1 MPFIRTTT
9 SEKITKERELDLKA
23 DFGRAISLVSGKAE
37 RHLMLAFHDSVKM
50 AYQGDNETP
59 LAMIE
64 VQLLGESDAGEL
76 DMLTAALTESVR
88 RVLGIDPTRIYVN
101 HSFYKHWGVNGHNV

>member
-9 SEKITKERELDLKA
+9 SEEITKEKEQRLKEE
-23 DFGRAISLVSGKAE
+23 FGRAISLVSGKAE
-37 RHLMLAFHDSVKM
+37 CYLMLAFHDSVKM

-76 DMLTAALTESVR
+76 DRLTAALTKAASE
-88 RVLGIDPTRIYVN
+88 VLMIDPARVYVN
-101 HSFYKHWGVNGHNV
+101 HSFYTHWGVGGHNV

>member
-1 MPFIRTTT
+1 MPFIRLTT
-9 SEKITKERELDLKA
+9 SEEITKEKELLLKS

-37 RHLMLAFHDSVKM
+37 CYLMIALHGSVAM

-76 DMLTAALTESVR
+76 NELTAALTESVG
-88 RVLGIDPTRIYVN
+88 RVLGIEPSRVYVN
-101 HSFYKHWGVNGHNV
+101 HSFYKYWGVGGHNV

>member
-1 MPFIRTTT
+1 MPFIRMTT
-9 SEKITKERELDLKA
+9 SEKITKEKELELKA

-37 RHLMLAFHDSVKM
+37 CYLMLAFHDSVMM

-64 VQLLGESDAGEL
+64 VQLLGESDSGEL
-76 DMLTAALTESVR
+76 DMLTAALTESVG
-88 RVLGIDPTRIYVN
+88 RVLGIVPSRIYVN
-101 HSFYKHWGVNGHNV
+101 HSFYKHWGVGGHNV